1 MIQEYITY
9 LNINLHYSQYTCK
22 AYAADL
28 RQLAIY
34 AKTYNPEI
42 RWSTLT
48 PSIVENWIASM
59 TGKYDAATICR
70 KLSAVKSL
78 YQYFWKHGK
87 IERNCMRYIKA
98 PKKAEKLP
106 DLITPSELK
115 TMLDALEKDP
125 TRGRERRAI
134 ITTLYL
140 TGMRFAELRSLK
152 RADVDFANM
161 TITIDGKGRRQRVA
175 PMSTRLREIMLEY
188 DVLSKHDRATFFAH
202 IDGTTYGEEEL
213 RGIIR
218 GTMEAYTRAAH
229 AHALRHRFATALAEN
244 GTDLATIKQM
254 MGHKQIEST
263 QIYIN
268 MATTA
273 KRAHVEK
280 LKTS

>member
-9 LNINLHYSQYTCK
+9 LNINLHYSKYTCK

-48 PSIVENWIASM
+48 PSVVENWIASM

-87 IERNCMRYIKA
+87 IERNYMRYIKA
-98 PKKAEKLP
+98 PKKEEKLP

-140 TGMRFAELRSLK
+140 TGMRFAELRSL
-152 RADVDFANM
+152 RCADVNFEDM

-175 PMSTRLREIMLEY
+175 PMSNALRAVLLEY
-188 DVLSKHDRATFFAH
+188 DVLSKHNRATFFAH
-202 IDGTTYGEEEL
+202 LDGTAYGEEEL

-218 GTMEAYTRAAH
+218 GTMEAYTKAAH

-244 GTDLATIKQM
+244 GADLATIKQM

>member
-1 MIQEYITY
+1 MIQTFITY
-9 LNINLHYSQYTCK
+9 LNANLHYSQYTCK

-28 RQLAIY
+28 RQLATF

-59 TGKYDAATICR
+59 SGKYDAATICR

-87 IERNCMRYIKA
+87 IDRNYMRYIKA

-134 ITTLYL
+134 ITALYL
-140 TGMRFAELRSLK
+140 TGMRFTEARTLK
-152 RADVDFANM
+152 RADVDFDNM

-175 PMSTRLREIMLEY
+175 PMSNALRAVLLEY
-188 DVLSKHDRATFFAH
+188 DVLSKHNRATFFAH
-202 IDGTTYGEEEL
+202 LDGTAYGEEEL

-280 LKTS
+280 LKAI